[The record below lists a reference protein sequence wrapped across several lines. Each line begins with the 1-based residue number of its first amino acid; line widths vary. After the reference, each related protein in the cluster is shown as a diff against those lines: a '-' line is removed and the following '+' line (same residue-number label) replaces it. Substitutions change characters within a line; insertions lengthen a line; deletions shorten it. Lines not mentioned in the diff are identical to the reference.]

1 MSEGIGRRARKGERR
16 GEGRK
21 AVRRESVA
29 KIRQKD
35 GALCAS
41 MKNDDAYHT
50 RPRERA
56 SWASRKSE
64 GYGLDFG
71 KGPGSRDTS
80 LGRSKPDEEIRAE
93 P

>member
-50 RPRERA
+50 RPRERERVERRA
-56 SWASRKSE
+56 NLRVTALILVKA
-64 GYGLDFG
+64 
-71 KGPGSRDTS
+71 RD
-80 LGRSKPDEEIRAE
+80 LGIQVSAE
-93 P
+93 ANLMKR